1 MIAPAADPHA
11 PTSCLAR
18 WEQGSL
24 TLGNAL
30 FTEVWRMEP
39 EGTLRL
45 ASFRRTAGPEWIDPA
60 PPRRPGPGADPL
72 SAPEET
78 AAGASPWTAELTEE
92 AGERGATQVT
102 LQLSAPDGRSWRR
115 HSFRIYPTVAGS
127 LHHTSGPEIDRAL
140 EDLQAGAITE
150 LTGRLKTKDNGQMFA
165 RLPSIAPP
173 LFALAHRHLRVRD
186 VSFVDQSDHHSNLV
200 FEREYLTHPGE
211 RCLPLRTNL
220 LCIEDPDTGE
230 GFLWLLLAP
239 LPAVRAGWSPYF
251 DFLLAFQEGR
261 LVAGTCPAGYALA
274 RLAYAGGRTGATC
287 ALHALQRVQYEC
299 GGGRSGLVLSNTWG
313 DRAGASHLSEAFV
326 RAEIA
331 AAARLGVEVVQVDD
345 GWQKGATVN
354 TTLSGGV
361 WNGFWAADP
370 EFWTPH
376 PGRFPRGLRP
386 LADAAREAGV
396 ALGLWYA
403 PDSAGDLANW
413 ERDARR
419 ILELWRENG
428 IAFFKLDAVKLHS
441 RLAETRFHAL
451 CDRVQAESG
460 GGIFFDF
467 DATAEHRPT
476 YWGRAGG
483 GALFLENRFTE
494 QAGYHPHQTLRS
506 LWSLAHF
513 VRPERLRIEFLNP
526 MRNPGDYGDDPLRPA
541 SYPPEYLLAVTLP
554 ASPLAWME
562 LSKVPAD
569 VAAAWQRLLATW
581 KPHRRA
587 FHAGTVLPVGSPPD
601 GFSWTGFVS
610 LSATGASGGMYGL
623 FFRERARAGTALF
636 DLPTSLP
643 WPAAMT
649 FRTLAGSGAVT
660 LAGPHRVQVEIPTCQ
675 DFVLVHGSTPS
686 AGKFM

>member
-1 MIAPAADPHA
+1 MIAPTAESHA
-11 PTSCLAR
+11 PCLAR
-18 WEQGSL
+18 WEQGLL
-24 TLGNAL
+24 TLGNTL
-30 FTEVWRMEP
+30 FTEVWRAEP
-39 EGTLRL
+39 GGVLRL
-45 ASFRRTAGPEWIDPA
+45 ASFRRTGGLEWIDEN
-60 PPRRPGPGADPL
+60 PPRRPAPAADPL
-72 SAPEET
+72 SAPGEAGADASHWT
-78 AAGASPWTAELTEE
+78 AAFLTK
-92 AGERGATQVT
+92 AADRGATRITLRMSDAQGQV
-102 LQLSAPDGRSWRR
+102 WRQ
-115 HSFRIYPTVAGS
+115 HSFWVYPTVAGS
-127 LHHTSGPEIDRAL
+127 LHHASGPEIDAAL
-140 EDLQAGAITE
+140 QDLQAGAITDF
-150 LTGRLKTKDNGQMFA
+150 TGGLKTRDNGQMFA
-165 RLPSIAPP
+165 RLPAIAQP
-173 LFALAHRHLRVRD
+173 LFALTRRHLRVRD
-186 VSFVDQSDHHSNLV
+186 VGFVDQSDHHSNLV

-230 GFLWLLLAP
+230 GFLWLLVAP
-239 LPAVRAGWSPYF
+239 LPPVRAAWSPYF

-261 LVAGTCPAGYALA
+261 LVATACPAGYTLV

-287 ALHALQRVQYEC
+287 ALHALQRAHYEC

-331 AAARLGVEVVQVDD
+331 AAARMGVEIVQIDD

-370 EFWTPH
+370 DFWAPH
-376 PGRFPRGLRP
+376 SGRFPRGLRP

-403 PDSAGDLANW
+403 PDSAGELANW
-413 ERDARR
+413 ERDADR

-428 IAFFKLDAVKLHS
+428 IGFFKLDAVKLHS

-451 CDRVQAESG
+451 CDRVQAESQG
-460 GGIFFDF
+460 EIFFDF

-476 YWGRAGG
+476 YWGRSGG

-526 MRNPGDYGDDPLRPA
+526 ARNPGDYGDDPLRPA
-541 SYPPEYLLAVTLP
+541 CYPPEYLLAVTLP

-562 LSKVPAD
+562 LSKVPPD
-569 VAAAWQRLLATW
+569 VAAAWQRLLAAW

-587 FHAGTVLPVGSPPD
+587 FHDGVVLPVGNAPD

-610 LSATGASGGMYGL
+610 LGASGGLYGL
-623 FFRERARAGTALF
+623 FFRERVRAETKRF
-636 DLPTSLP
+636 DLPTCLP
-643 WPAAMT
+643 ARSPTTT
-649 FRTLAGSGAVT
+649 FQTLAGSGTVT
-660 LAGPHRVQVEIPTCQ
+660 LTGPYQLQVEITNCQ
-675 DFVLVHGSTPS
+675 DFVLVHGAAP
-686 AGKFM
+686 

>member
-1 MIAPAADPHA
+1 MASAPEPHVPA
-11 PTSCLAR
+11 PCTAR
-18 WEQGSL
+18 WEQGRL
-24 TLGNAL
+24 TIANDL
-30 FTEVWRMEP
+30 FTEVWRSEP
-39 EGTLRL
+39 GGVLRL
-45 ASFRRTAGPEWIDPA
+45 VSFQRSGGFGWIEPAAPE
-60 PPRRPGPGADPL
+60 RPKPDADPL
-72 SAPEET
+72 SAPET
-78 AAGASPWTAELTEE
+78 AAGTEAFWHAEFSQEE
-92 AGERGATQVT
+92 PDPAGSGGATAVT
-102 LQLSAPDGRSWRR
+102 LRLSAPDRSSWR
-115 HSFRIYPTVAGS
+115 
-127 LHHTSGPEIDRAL
+127 LHRFLIHPAVPGTLHRTSGPEIDAAL
-140 EDLQAGAITE
+140 DDLEAGGITD

-165 RLPSIAPP
+165 RLPGISHP
-173 LFALAHRHLRVRD
+173 LFALARRHLRVRE
-186 VSFVDQSDHHSNLV
+186 VAFVDQSDHHSNLV

-211 RCLPLRTNL
+211 RCLPVRGNL

-239 LPAVRAGWSPYF
+239 LHGVRERWSPYF
-251 DFLLAFQEGR
+251 DFLLAFQSGR
-261 LVAGTCPAGYALA
+261 LVATACPAGYTLA

-287 ALHALQRVQYEC
+287 ALHALQRAFYEC
-299 GGGRSGLVLSNTWG
+299 GTGRSGMSLSNTWG

-331 AAARLGVEVVQVDD
+331 AASRLGIEVVQIDD

-354 TTLSGGV
+354 TTVSGGV

-396 ALGLWYA
+396 QLGLWYA

-413 ERDARR
+413 ERDASR

-441 RLAETRFHAL
+441 RLAETRFNAL
-451 CDRVQAESG
+451 CDRVQRESG
-460 GGIFFDF
+460 GGVFFDF

-476 YWGRAGG
+476 YWGRPGG

-506 LWSLAHF
+506 LWTLAHY

-526 MRNPGDYGDDPLRPA
+526 ARNPSDYGDDPLRPGCH
-541 SYPPEYLLAVTLP
+541 PPDYLLALTFP

-562 LSKVPAD
+562 LSKVPPD
-569 VAAAWQRLLATW
+569 IAASWERLLTLW

-587 FHAGTVLPVGSPPD
+587 FHAGMVLPVGGAPD
-601 GFSWTGFVS
+601 GYSWTGFVS
-610 LSATGASGGMYGL
+610 LSVDGGAALGLYGL
-623 FFRERARAGTALF
+623 FFRERTRTNEERF
-636 DLPTSLP
+636 ELPPSLP
-643 WPAAMT
+643 WPSAGT
-649 FRTLAGSGAVT
+649 FATLAGKGAVS
-660 LAGPHRVQVEIPTCQ
+660 LAAYHRLLVEIPAQ
-675 DFVLVHGSTPS
+675 QQFVLVQWSP
-686 AGKFM
+686 K